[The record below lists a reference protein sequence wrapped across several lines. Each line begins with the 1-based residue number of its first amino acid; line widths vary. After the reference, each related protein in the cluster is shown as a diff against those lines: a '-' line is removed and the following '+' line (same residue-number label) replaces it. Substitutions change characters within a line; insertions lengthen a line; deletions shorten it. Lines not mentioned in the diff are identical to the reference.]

1 MNRKFMFW
9 DNPKQAVVFLV
20 VMLIA
25 IGAINI
31 FSASYKDQVSSLFRN
46 YIIFA
51 GLGGAAAFVLQK
63 LNYRIFLNKRFLII
77 SYGIIFAMLLI
88 LFFAHKLPPQLNIFS
103 SITVTMNGATRW
115 FDFRIMR
122 LQPSELAKILTILF
136 GARYLGALLAKNLPV
151 TLRNKNILGI
161 FAVTCFNGLLV
172 SQQPDWGT
180 AAIII
185 GLLVGLLLVAG
196 LPMLEFAFIALLGA
210 IAVCFKYEDYH
221 LERIKVW
228 FDPWS
233 KPLEEGYQAVQAQL
247 TIGSGGLIG
256 TKWGEGTFKFFHLP
270 EAHTD
275 FAFAVF
281 CQENGFLG
289 ALVLITVFV
298 VLGFALARI
307 AVSTKNEKGFILVCG
322 VSLFVIG
329 QAAANMAMVCGVLPV
344 IGVPMGFIS
353 YGGTSLVVN
362 LIAIG
367 LALSVYNDEVA
378 QEKARSVLEPQERRS
393 GLHVV
398 SRRWHNDA

>member
-1 MNRKFMFW
+1 MNKKFMFW
-9 DNPKQAVVFLV
+9 ENPKQAVISV
-20 VMLIA
+20 VVLLIA
-25 IGAINI
+25 VGAINI
-31 FSASYKDQVSSLFRN
+31 FSATYKEQVSSLFRN

-51 GLGGAAAFVLQK
+51 GLGGAAAYMLQK
-63 LNYRIFLNKRFLII
+63 LNYRIFLNKRFLLL
-77 SYGIIFAMLLI
+77 SYSIIFVMLLI
-88 LFFAHKLPPQLNIFS
+88 LFYAHFVPPQYNIFS

-115 FDFRIMR
+115 FDFRIIR

-136 GARYLGALLAKNLPV
+136 AARYLGALLAKKLPI
-151 TLRNKNILGI
+151 TLKNKNILVI

-185 GLLVGLLLVAG
+185 GLFVGLLLIAG
-196 LPMLEFAFIALLGA
+196 LPMIEFLGILVLGG
-210 IAVCFKYEDYH
+210 IAVCLKYEDYH
-221 LERIKVW
+221 LDRIKVW

-233 KPLEEGYQAVQAQL
+233 KHLEDGYQAVQAQL
-247 TIGSGGLIG
+247 TIGSGGLLG

-281 CQENGFLG
+281 CQENGFIG
-289 ALVLITVFV
+289 ALLLIIAFV

-329 QAAANMAMVCGVLPV
+329 QAAANMAMVCGILPV

-378 QEKARSVLEPQERRS
+378 QEKVRSVLEPQERRND
-393 GLHVV
+393 LRVV